1 MGTDSVTE
9 VIGKAGLTRIES
21 SPGRKKKKKQR
32 KGEVDDIVIVVMR
45 WQALSL

>member
-21 SPGRKKKKKQR
+21 SPGRKKKKNR
-32 KGEVDDIVIVVMR
+32 GRER
-45 WQALSL
+45 WMILLL